1 MRRDYFT
8 LDVTI
13 EEGTKPRITVNFDGP
28 AESFEDRLIS
38 LDAEQLDIAYRLL
51 DDDSMETGES
61 GVLAV
66 TNRVT
71 GDFILEC
78 NADAGTI
85 SRLVDAAKGNDGC
98 YRFSVCGKGR
108 ELLAGDRSIFLVY
121 STEGDLLRQHS
132 LIPSGVEM

>member
-13 EEGTKPRITVNFDGP
+13 EEETKPRITVNFDGP
-28 AESFEDRLIS
+28 VESFEDRLTP
-38 LDAEQLDIAYRLL
+38 LDAGQIDIAYRLL
-51 DDDSMETGES
+51 DDSMAVGES

-66 TNRVT
+66 TDRVT

-85 SRLVDAAKGNDGC
+85 ARLVDAAKGNDGC
-98 YRFSVCGKGR
+98 YRFSVRSNER
-108 ELLAGDRSIFLVY
+108 ELLSGDRSIFLVY

>member
-13 EEGTKPRITVNFDGP
+13 EEGTKPRVTVYFDGP
-28 AESFEDRLIS
+28 MESFEDRLRP
-38 LDAEQLDIAYRLL
+38 LDTDQLDIAYRLL
-51 DDDSMETGES
+51 DDSMAVGES

-98 YRFSVCGKGR
+98 YLFSIRGNGR
-108 ELLAGDRSIFLVY
+108 ELLSGDRSIFLVY